1 MGRGK
6 GIYERK
12 ESLEVQ
18 VVERHIQSENWAD
31 LVEIVWRRRV
41 FFCKGKVVDSM

>member
-6 GIYERK
+6 GIYEKK

-18 VVERHIQSENWAD
+18 VVERYIQSENWAG
-31 LVEIVWRRRV
+31 LVEIVWEEKG
-41 FFCKGKVVDSM
+41 FLLQGKVVDSK